1 MDFFGFD
8 LTSDTASWLGL
19 PGILRVAEASDS
31 IEGLVNSAK
40 ADTGREVIGF
50 LLCSIVSRTLVPR
63 LLELSLTHT
72 SFSKQV
78 EFGGVLY
85 VLVVLVL
92 LTALLPCLQI
102 SSFFAGIIV
111 DVIVLVTSKSEKKD
125 EEEKEGKKE
134 TNEQKQKKEKEKKEK
149 EKKKTKLPSFPGGMS
164 SRFKAMR
171 GRTGATETLP
181 LSMFENTSPE
191 SDSDDDMRGRV

>member
-1 MDFFGFD
+1 M
-8 LTSDTASWLGL
+8 
-19 PGILRVAEASDS
+19 
-31 IEGLVNSAK
+31 
-40 ADTGREVIGF
+40 
-50 LLCSIVSRTLVPR
+50 
-63 LLELSLTHT
+63 
-72 SFSKQV
+72 
-78 EFGGVLY
+78 
-85 VLVVLVL
+85 LVVLVL

-111 DVIVLVTSKSEKKD
+111 DVIVLVTSKSEKKEQ
-125 EEEKEGKKE
+125 EEVEGKKE

-149 EKKKTKLPSFPGGMS
+149 EKKEKKKKTKLPSFPGGMS

>member
-1 MDFFGFD
+1 M
-8 LTSDTASWLGL
+8 
-19 PGILRVAEASDS
+19 AEASDS

-134 TNEQKQKKEKEKKEK
+134 TNEQKQKKEKKEK

>member
-1 MDFFGFD
+1 M
-8 LTSDTASWLGL
+8 
-19 PGILRVAEASDS
+19 
-31 IEGLVNSAK
+31 
-40 ADTGREVIGF
+40 
-50 LLCSIVSRTLVPR
+50 
-63 LLELSLTHT
+63 
-72 SFSKQV
+72 
-78 EFGGVLY
+78 
-85 VLVVLVL
+85 LVVLVL

-134 TNEQKQKKEKEKKEK
+134 TNEQKQKKEKKEK

>member
-1 MDFFGFD
+1 M
-8 LTSDTASWLGL
+8 
-19 PGILRVAEASDS
+19 AEASDS

-50 LLCSIVSRTLVPR
+50 LLCSIVSLTLVPR
-63 LLELSLTHT
+63 LLVISLTHT

-111 DVIVLVTSKSEKKD
+111 DVIVLVTSKSEKK
-125 EEEKEGKKE
+125 EQEKVEKKKE
-134 TNEQKQKKEKEKKEK
+134 TNEQKEKKK
-149 EKKKTKLPSFPGGMS
+149 DTEKKKTKLPSFTGGMS

-171 GRTGATETLP
+171 GTTGATETLP